1 MRVNAASRKALLLS
15 KLLDRQVEAIVS
27 VPPGL
32 SDQQLQEALAEHVA
46 VKILTFPSVTEV
58 FGGFR

>member
-15 KLLDRQVEAIVS
+15 KLLDRQVEEAVS
-27 VPPGL
+27 VLPGL

-46 VKILTFPSVTEV
+46 VKILTFTSVTEV